1 MFESVYERVV
11 AFKRKFPGSVTW
23 RLAKHC
29 DVIEKHI
36 NPNEQILFAFGG
48 QLNENRFQFF
58 DTAVVCLTSERII
71 IGHKRLFYGY
81 NFITVTPDMYND
93 LTVEAG
99 LIWGTIIIDTVKEKI
114 TISNL
119 AKKSLPEIETF
130 ITMFMEEAKK
140 QYPARENH
148 KKVGE

>member
-23 RLAKHC
+23 RLPKHC
-29 DVIEKHI
+29 DIVEKHI
-36 NPNEQILFAFGG
+36 NPNEQVLFAFAG
-48 QLNENRFQFF
+48 QMNENRFQFF
-58 DTAVVCLTSERII
+58 DTAVVALTSERIV

-93 LTVEAG
+93 LTVQAG
-99 LIWGTIIIDTVKEKI
+99 LIWGTIVIDTVKEKI

-119 AKKSLPEIETF
+119 SKKSLPEIETF

-140 QYPARENH
+140 QYPPRE
-148 KKVGE
+148 KRCPQGE